1 MSIARWDPFRE
12 LEDMSERLNRAFGR
26 SGLTRAELHSK
37 DAMTVFD
44 WSPTVDIVETPE
56 EFQIKAELPEVKKED
71 VKVSVDAG
79 ILRIE
84 GERKQEKEEKGKKY
98 HRIERSYGSF
108 LRTFT
113 LPDNVDLEHI
123 QSTLDNGVLKLHV
136 PKKPGTQPRKIA
148 IGAPKSKA

>member
-1 MSIARWDPFRE
+1 
-12 LEDMSERLNRAFGR
+12 MSERLHRAIGR
-26 SGLTRAELHSK
+26 SGLTRAELAASK

-56 EFQIKAELPEVKKED
+56 EFQIKVELPEVKKEE
-71 VKVSVDAG
+71 VKVSVDG
-79 ILRIE
+79 GVLRIE

-113 LPDNVDLEHI
+113 LPDNVDETKVQADFKDGMLNVR
-123 QSTLDNGVLKLHV
+123 L
-136 PKKPGTQPRKIA
+136 RKA
-148 IGAPKSKA
+148 EKAKPKSIEIKVA

>member
-1 MSIARWDPFRE
+1 MMPPEIGALVGRGSID
-12 LEDMSERLNRAFGR
+12 GR

-113 LPDNVDLEHI
+113 LPDNVDETKVQADFKDGMLNVR
-123 QSTLDNGVLKLHV
+123 L
-136 PKKPGTQPRKIA
+136 RKA
-148 IGAPKSKA
+148 EKAKPKSIEIKVA

>member
-113 LPDNVDLEHI
+113 LPDNVDETKVQADFKDGMLNVR
-123 QSTLDNGVLKLHV
+123 L
-136 PKKPGTQPRKIA
+136 RKA
-148 IGAPKSKA
+148 EKAKPKSIEIKVA